1 MKLFFKN
8 LKKFDYFFLKYES
21 KIIFILYFSV
31 IIFGSLLF
39 AYEFS
44 QRFDHIV
51 VNNNIILKEIPFNH
65 GKLINNLLVNSEYK
79 IEQFGI
85 EMFVERLPVLSFI
98 TILISGISENIYI
111 FLLIKNV
118 FFFSIFY
125 IVSKNYCKTFYNNS
139 YLFYFLSI
147 AVIYNFYNFQTS
159 LNFIFADSY
168 LAILLPCLYILLVK
182 NNSQLSCK
190 PAIIISVFLTF
201 LLFLKTTMVYLV
213 LAIGILYFFEKK
225 KNLLKT
231 FSYLPIVTVFV
242 GMTIWGLFGYLK
254 TGKFPFLHKMIS
266 TNQSGLALVFNKRF
280 NQIYPEIGVDIIY
293 YDLIQNLPRYENE
306 WEYNEYFK
314 KKNVEYLKENKIEII
329 KGIIKKINFIFFYS
343 KKNNEIFFWHILN
356 RVIFF
361 TSLVILIYK
370 LINKIFTFKDMY
382 FLIILGTFLF
392 PFIVGWVTH
401 KHLPPLFIISYIY
414 SLINIYKI
422 RFKTNN

>member
-139 YLFYFLSI
+139 YLFFLLSI
-147 AVIYNFYNFQTS
+147 SIFYNFYNFQTS
-159 LNFIFADSY
+159 LNFVFADSY
-168 LAILLPCLYILLVK
+168 IAIILPCLYILLVK
-182 NNSQLSCK
+182 NNLQLSCK

-213 LAIGILYFFEKK
+213 LAVSTLYFFEKK
-225 KNLLKT
+225 K
-231 FSYLPIVTVFV
+231 I
-242 GMTIWGLFGYLK
+242 YLK
-254 TGKFPFLHKMIS
+254 C
-266 TNQSGLALVFNKRF
+266 
-280 NQIYPEIGVDIIY
+280 
-293 YDLIQNLPRYENE
+293 
-306 WEYNEYFK
+306 
-314 KKNVEYLKENKIEII
+314 
-329 KGIIKKINFIFFYS
+329 
-343 KKNNEIFFWHILN
+343 
-356 RVIFF
+356 
-361 TSLVILIYK
+361 LVIY
-370 LINKIFTFKDMY
+370 
-382 FLIILGTFLF
+382 
-392 PFIVGWVTH
+392 H
-401 KHLPPLFIISYIY
+401 
-414 SLINIYKI
+414 
-422 RFKTNN
+422 